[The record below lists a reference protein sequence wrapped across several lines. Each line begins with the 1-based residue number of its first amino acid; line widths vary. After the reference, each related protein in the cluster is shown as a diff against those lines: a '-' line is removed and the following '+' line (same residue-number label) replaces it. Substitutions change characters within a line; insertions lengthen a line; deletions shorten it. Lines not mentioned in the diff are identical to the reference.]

1 MKKILLIDVD
11 DTILDFT
18 GGERVAITQTL
29 SHFGLPTDEE
39 TVEAYRLFNEELWKA
54 YERGLV
60 SKPELVVK
68 RFEMLLERLNV
79 VGKITPEEMNVEYFN
94 NLKEQHDYKEGASEF
109 IDRISEFYR
118 IILVT
123 NGTTQIQNS
132 RLKASDLIN
141 RVEGVYIS
149 EQLGTRK
156 PEKEYF
162 EIVANS
168 VENFDKSNC
177 VLVGDSLTSD
187 ILGGKNFGVNTV
199 WFNPNH
205 KPENKEIIP
214 DKTVYSFE
222 ELYTYLT
229 NKLSF

>member
-1 MKKILLIDVD
+1 MKKKILLIDVD
-11 DTILDFT
+11 DTLLDFT
-18 GGERVAITQTL
+18 GGERVAITKTL
-29 SHFGLPTDEE
+29 SHFCLPTDEE
-39 TVEAYRLFNEELWKA
+39 TIEAYRHFNDELWKA
-54 YERGLV
+54 YEQRKV

-94 NLKEQHDYKEGASEF
+94 NLQNQHDYKEGASEF
-109 IDRISEFYR
+109 IDKISEYYR
-118 IILVT
+118 IILIT
-123 NGTTQIQNS
+123 NGTTQIQNA
-132 RLKASDLIN
+132 RLRDSKLIN
-141 RVEGVYIS
+141 RVESVFIS

-156 PEKEYF
+156 PEKAYF

-168 VENFDKSNC
+168 VENFDKSDC

-187 ILGGKNFGVNTV
+187 ILGGKNYQIKTV

-205 KPENKEIIP
+205 KPASKDIIP
-214 DKTVYSFE
+214 DKTVYSFD

-229 NKLSF
+229 LI